1 MRLSEVT
8 ICWTPNRPEF
18 SSAMRGQYAI
28 FPASAREDEMA
39 LFARRAG
46 RHDIRAQDP
55 RLEVQALYATY
66 IFYQMTELDG
76 VVVSAENLFWQIFE
90 MEGPS

>member
-1 MRLSEVT
+1 MRMSEVT

-18 SSAMRGQYAI
+18 SSAMRGKYAV
-28 FPASAREDEMA
+28 FPASACEAE
-39 LFARRAG
+39 LSVFAHRAG

-76 VVVSAENLFWQIFE
+76 VVVSAENLYRQIFE